1 MSMSQMLLQ
10 VDAEVIGEAIQ
21 DLSAKINDLS
31 EGSKTAEH
39 HFERIIGSDATPD
52 LTCDERIARLKAV
65 VSELEGILAFASAD
79 DTQEDAPALPGLS
92 GHACEVLTAY
102 MDEQEPPRLEGP
114 HRSVGPGIPSAHL
127 IQAAGFARSA
137 MAEVLH
143 ALYDP
148 SLPAPKV
155 TFDGFFM
162 ACEESYI
169 DAGLEPPG
177 SLTICDAAI
186 CYLDL
191 LVENPAEAWTT
202 GIEIPECLETY
213 VLRPLL
219 DGLATERLH

>member
-1 MSMSQMLLQ
+1 MPMSQMLLQ
-10 VDAEVIGEAIQ
+10 VDAEVIGEAIH
-21 DLSAKINDLS
+21 DLSAKISDLS

-39 HFERIIGSDATPD
+39 HFERIIGSDTTPD
-52 LTCDERIARLKAV
+52 LTCDERIARLKSV
-65 VSELEGILAFASAD
+65 LSELEGILAFASAD
-79 DTQEDAPALPGLS
+79 DTEEDAPAPPGLS
-92 GHACEVLTAY
+92 GHACEVLTGY
-102 MDEQEPPRLEGP
+102 MEEQDPPRLEGP
-114 HRSVGPGIPSAHL
+114 HRRIGPGIPSAHL

-137 MAEVLH
+137 IAEVLH

-148 SLPAPKV
+148 SLPEPEI

-162 ACEESYI
+162 SCEESYI

-191 LVENPAEAWTT
+191 LVENPAEAWTS
-202 GIEIPECLETY
+202 GIEIPECLDTH

-219 DGLATERLH
+219 DGLTTEQLH